1 MFLTTFNRLLLS
13 TNQLKPYTRCLYG
26 FAGDEVEV
34 RGHIEL
40 RTTFTNGTSSRITS
54 IRYLVVNAPSAY
66 NILLGRPTLNRLGA
80 LPSTRHM
87 RMKLPSLEGAMITI
101 KSDQREAKKCY
112 ENSLKTKRGVFSVT
126 TRPPREDGVTR
137 EEIVQENRP
146 KPAGGVVEKEIG
158 GKMFKLLNLVMFNVL
173 KSPNPLKDVEASALL
188 DVAVLV

>member
-1 MFLTTFNRLLLS
+1 
-13 TNQLKPYTRCLYG
+13 
-26 FAGDEVEV
+26 
-34 RGHIEL
+34 
-40 RTTFTNGTSSRITS
+40 
-54 IRYLVVNAPSAY
+54 
-66 NILLGRPTLNRLGA
+66 
-80 LPSTRHM
+80 
-87 RMKLPSLEGAMITI
+87 MKLPSLEGAMITI